1 VRAFVTGGAG
11 FIGSY
16 LVEFLLA
23 RGDLVTVFSRRPPLP
38 CTSFFCGDILDEEKL
53 SRAVSSSKPDIV
65 FHLAAQSL
73 PESSWIDLQDCFR
86 VNVGGTLNVIN
97 AVKNSAPKARIIF
110 VSSSSVYA
118 PSVGDTPMDE
128 DYLKGPITP
137 YGVSKLAAEQLA
149 LLVARK
155 LSLSCVVA
163 RPFYWIGPRKKGD
176 VTSDWCRRIVGIER
190 DNHGEIS
197 VGNLEI
203 TLDFI
208 DVRDGVRALVLIAE
222 RGDDLNSYNIGSGT
236 PTSLTNLLK
245 LLSELSTG
253 TFNVTEEST
262 LVRSFDHLVRVADI
276 SKIKAL
282 GWRPTRGLRETLEET
297 LKYWRVVPER

>member
-1 VRAFVTGGAG
+1 MKAFVTGGTG

-23 RGDLVTVFSRRPPLP
+23 RGDSVAVFSRRPPRSS
-38 CTSFFCGDILDEEKL
+38 TSFFCGDILEEEKL
-53 SRAVSSSKPDIV
+53 SRAVSSSKPDVV

-73 PESSWIDLQDCFR
+73 PESSWIDPQGCFR

-118 PSVGDTPMDE
+118 PSFGDAPMDE
-128 DYLKGPITP
+128 DYQKGPITP
-137 YGVSKLAAEQLA
+137 YGVSKLAAEQLV

-155 LSLSCVVA
+155 LSLGCVVA
-163 RPFYWIGPRKKGD
+163 RPFYWIGPRKTGD
-176 VTSDWCRRIVGIER
+176 VTSDWCRRIVGIEQG
-190 DNHGEIS
+190 NNGEIS
-197 VGNLEI
+197 VGNLEV
-203 TLDFI
+203 TLDFT
-208 DVRDGVRALVLIAE
+208 DVRDGVRALVLVAE
-222 RGDDLNSYNIGSGT
+222 KGDDLNAYNIGSGT
-236 PTSLTNLLK
+236 PTSLTNLLS

-253 TFNVTEEST
+253 TFNFLQESR
-262 LVRSFDHLVRVADI
+262 LVRSFDHAVRVADI

-282 GWRPTRGLRETLEET
+282 GWHPTKDLRETLEDT
-297 LKYWRVVPER
+297 LRYWRAVP